1 MRSTIPTALNWGTE
15 WALVST
21 AQTQNYTTASRR
33 SARFSRPKQQESSRP
48 SHITAPRDGAVL
60 VVTDSNSAISAID
73 NIKAKHPFIQG
84 IQAALDAA
92 EHRTVLMWVP
102 GHCGIRGNERADV
115 LAGIGRNSPYLTRK
129 IPADDAKKWVID
141 TIRQAWANEWW
152 RNRTLFLRKAKPSIE
167 PGEDLPNRRD
177 QIILSRLRTGHTR
190 ASHNMAAGNSG
201 FRRQCENYDTPN
213 TVEHFLCVCPAL
225 GSDTRSSRRKISGY
239 SLQPS
244 GRRPTGSR

>member
-1 MRSTIPTALNWGTE
+1 M
-15 WALVST
+15 
-21 AQTQNYTTASRR
+21 
-33 SARFSRPKQQESSRP
+33 
-48 SHITAPRDGAVL
+48 
-60 VVTDSNSAISAID
+60 VTDSNSAISAID
-73 NIKAKHPFIQG
+73 NVMAKHPFIQG

-129 IPADDAKKWVID
+129 IPADDAKKWVND

-167 PGEDLPNRRD
+167 PGEDLPNRRE

-201 FRRQCENYDTPN
+201 FRRQCENCDTPN

-225 GSDTRSSRRKISGY
+225 GNLRETHQISDIPSSLSNDEVRERQVINFLKEAGLYHEI
-239 SLQPS
+239 
-244 GRRPTGSR
+244 